1 MLGNTLHCFLPF
13 FLYLPEQKSILVSED
28 NKEPEISVI
37 KFEVKR
43 TLGTNATLGG
53 RTDRE
58 FTGES

>member
-1 MLGNTLHCFLPF
+1 MGISLSLSL
-13 FLYLPEQKSILVSED
+13 SLVKDPQISE
-28 NKEPEISVI
+28 N

-43 TLGTNATLGG
+43 TLGTNGTFVTLGG